1 MTTTTL
7 KQFRPLRSD
16 VQITKWYHYF
26 NLINWAWL
34 LQRVPMLLFAIVSS
48 YGVGHYLS
56 LSGVPTPFDI
66 LGGISFDIGFLG
78 VIAIADQQLKKTWQS
93 QVAFYILNSVMAG
106 LAALF
111 NVLSHSGG
119 MYENITL
126 EAITAGA
133 PFAIVGLAF
142 ALYYNTVMQ
151 QLINE
156 EVDILAQIKRE
167 KEDQAQYIKDN
178 PYPCLCGDRFSSAQ
192 KRINHRRSCQIYKD
206 SITTGIE

>member
-1 MTTTTL
+1 MTTTTI

-16 VQITKWYHYF
+16 ITIIKWSDY
-26 NLINWAWL
+26 LRVINYSWL
-34 LQRVPMLLFAIVSS
+34 LQRIPMLLFAIVSS

-56 LSGVPTPFDI
+56 ISGVPSPFDI

-78 VIAIADQQLKKTWQS
+78 VIAIADQQLKKTTGS
-93 QVAFYILNSVMAG
+93 QVAFYVLNTVMAG

-111 NVLSHSGG
+111 NVLSHADGQ
-119 MYENITL
+119 YANITP

-151 QLINE
+151 QQIDE
-156 EVDILAQIKRE
+156 EIDTKAKID
-167 KEDQAQYIKDN
+167 KEQKDQAQYEKDN
-178 PYPCLCGDRFSSAQ
+178 PYACACGIRFNSAQ
-192 KRINHRRSCQIYKD
+192 KRISHRRSCDVYKN
-206 SITTGIE
+206 STNT